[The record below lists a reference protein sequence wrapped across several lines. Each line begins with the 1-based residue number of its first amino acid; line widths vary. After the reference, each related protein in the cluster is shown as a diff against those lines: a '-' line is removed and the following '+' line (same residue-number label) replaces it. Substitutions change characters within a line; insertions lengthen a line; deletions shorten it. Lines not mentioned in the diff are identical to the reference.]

1 MSLKVLTNGFSL
13 LKGEE
18 AEKVAIL
25 FDEKIVDIK
34 ESDDFDLLLDRI
46 DLNGA
51 LIIPGGV
58 DPHVHFNDP
67 GFTENETFTTGTM
80 AAAFGGI
87 TTVIDMPCTS
97 LPPVTT
103 INNLKNKLNV
113 IKEKAIIDYS
123 MWGGI
128 TPESNFEDIEQLYN
142 GGVKAFKSY
151 TISGM
156 DTFKALSYSDI
167 ERFFSYFS
175 GSDVVFGFHAE
186 DSDVIKKSIESQTF
200 DELTTVQGYLKA
212 RPIEAEVV
220 AIRNIVELAKKYDVN
235 IHIVH
240 ISSKEGLNLLKQYS
254 KATCETC
261 PHYLEFTGDD
271 LYNLKGRLKTAPVV
285 KNSEDRKALREGLK
299 SGLVN
304 FVSTDHAGVFWGDL
318 KLNSDFSKV
327 YNGIPGVQLMIPYL
341 FSEFYEKTLSLKK
354 MIEISSENAAKR
366 FNIYP
371 QKGAILVGSDAD
383 FTILKKEEWIQD
395 ESQLQSIGKY
405 TPFYQKKLSW
415 RVVSTFVRGVEV
427 FSIKDGVKVNPGF
440 GKFIS
445 AKID

>member
-1 MSLKVLTNGFSL
+1 MGIKVLINGFSL
-13 LKGEE
+13 LNGEN
-18 AEKVAIL
+18 AQKVAIL
-25 FDEKIVDIK
+25 FDEKIIDIR
-34 ESDDFDLLLDRI
+34 ESDSFDLSFERI
-46 DLNGA
+46 DVDGS

-67 GFTENETFTTGTM
+67 GFTSNETFSTGTT
-80 AAAFGGI
+80 AAAFGGV
-87 TTVIDMPCTS
+87 TTIIDMPCTS

-103 INNLKNKLNV
+103 VNNLKNKLNI
-113 IKEKAIIDYS
+113 IKEKAVVDYS

-128 TPESNFEDIEQLYN
+128 TPESSFEDIEELYRF
-142 GGVKAFKSY
+142 GVAAFKSY

-167 ERFFSYFS
+167 EKIFNHFS
-175 GSDVVFGFHAE
+175 GTNTVFGFHAE
-186 DSDVIKKSIESQTF
+186 DFSVIKNSIEAQTD
-200 DELTTVQGYLKA
+200 DELKTVQGYLKA

-220 AIRNIVELAKKYDVN
+220 AIKNILKLAKKYDVY

-240 ISSKEGLNLLKQYS
+240 ISSKEGVNLLKDYP
-254 KATCETC
+254 KASCETC

-285 KNSEDRKALREGLK
+285 KNSEDREFLRDGL
-299 SGLVN
+299 SNGSVN

-366 FNIYP
+366 FKIYP
-371 QKGAILVGSDAD
+371 QKGAMLIGSDAD
-383 FTILKKEEWIQD
+383 FTILKKEEWLLD

-405 TPFYQKKLSW
+405 SPFYQKKLSW

-427 FSIKDGVKVNPGF
+427 FSIKDGLKVNFGF
-440 GKFIS
+440 GRYIP
-445 AKID
+445 AQVD

>member
-1 MSLKVLTNGFSL
+1 L
-13 LKGEE
+13 
-18 AEKVAIL
+18 
-25 FDEKIVDIK
+25 
-34 ESDDFDLLLDRI
+34 
-46 DLNGA
+46 
-51 LIIPGGV
+51 
-58 DPHVHFNDP
+58 
-67 GFTENETFTTGTM
+67 
-80 AAAFGGI
+80 
-87 TTVIDMPCTS
+87 
-97 LPPVTT
+97 
-103 INNLKNKLNV
+103 
-113 IKEKAIIDYS
+113 
-123 MWGGI
+123 
-128 TPESNFEDIEQLYN
+128 
-142 GGVKAFKSY
+142 
-151 TISGM
+151 
-156 DTFKALSYSDI
+156 
-167 ERFFSYFS
+167 
-175 GSDVVFGFHAE
+175 VFGFHAE